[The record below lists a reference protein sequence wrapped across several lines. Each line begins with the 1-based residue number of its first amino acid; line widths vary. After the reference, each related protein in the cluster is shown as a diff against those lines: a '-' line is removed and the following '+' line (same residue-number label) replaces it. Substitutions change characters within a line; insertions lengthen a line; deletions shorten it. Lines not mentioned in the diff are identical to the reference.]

1 MTDPVEFTVYP
12 DECDSFGHLNQ
23 ASYMALFER
32 ARWEVLARGPGMNA
46 FPKAGVWP
54 AVRRAVLEFN
64 AGTWPGETLI
74 FTLEVLHRGR
84 TSFTLKQE
92 ATRKRDQRLVASAE
106 IVFVC
111 IDDEEH
117 PVPVPDS
124 ILAALG
130 MEPQRVLIR
139 DGISLALE
147 DLGRGDPPLLLIHG
161 FPLDRE
167 VWTPQLRALD
177 GHRLIAPD
185 LRGFGLSSVPQGP
198 LMISDYADDLIALL
212 DHLAIQQAVICGV
225 SMGGYVALDL
235 VRRFRERIAGLVLV
249 DSRARADGPAE
260 REARDAM
267 ITLAQ
272 QQGAMGVAEQ
282 LAARLFAPGADPALQ
297 EPVLLRM
304 QRTPVAGITAALA
317 AMRDRPDSTDLLAT
331 LGDLPVLVVI
341 GTEDQIIP
349 AAQGRALA
357 AAIPGARLVEIPGA
371 GHLPSL
377 ERADQLNLALEQFLR
392 SLPS

>member
-1 MTDPVEFTVYP
+1 MTNPVEFTVYP

-23 ASYMALFER
+23 ASYLALFER

-54 AVRRAVLEFN
+54 AVRRAVLDFH

-84 TSFTLKQE
+84 TSFTLKQD

-111 IDDEEH
+111 IDGEER

-130 MEPQRVLIR
+130 MEPRRVELP
-139 DGISLALE
+139 GGVTLALE
-147 DLGRGDPPLLLIHG
+147 DIGRGDPPLLLIHG

-167 VWTPQLRALD
+167 VWVPQLRGLE
-177 GHRLIAPD
+177 GHRIIAPD
-185 LRGFGLSSVPQGP
+185 LRGFGLSSVPGGP
-198 LMISDYADDLIALL
+198 LQISDYADDLIALL
-212 DHLAIQQAVICGV
+212 DRMGIARAVICGV
-225 SMGGYVALDL
+225 SMGGYIALDL
-235 VRRFRERIAGLVLV
+235 VRRFRERAIGLVLV
-249 DSRARADGPAE
+249 DSRATADDQSGRARRDDLIALAE
-260 REARDAM
+260 EK
-267 ITLAQ
+267 
-272 QQGAMGVAEQ
+272 GAMAVADV
-282 LAARLFAPGADPALQ
+282 LAPALFAPGADPALQ
-297 EPVLLRM
+297 EPVLIRM

-317 AMRDRPDSTDLLAT
+317 AMRDRPDSTPLLAT
-331 LGDLPVLVVI
+331 LKDLPVLVVA
-341 GTEDQIIP
+341 GTEDQIVSLESS
-349 AAQGRALA
+349 RDLA
-357 AAIPGARLVEIPGA
+357 RAIPGAELIEIQGA

-377 ERADQLNLALEQFLR
+377 ERPEALNLALREFLAR
-392 SLPS
+392 LS